1 MKGIVLI
8 FLILGFGVMC
18 LFGQSV
24 ALEHQH
30 NDVQRRQIS
39 SGYNTLLAQGSEAQD
54 ASVPKTE
61 PNPST
66 QEANRVESAE
76 HPEQTL
82 EKAPNNLTQQTEV
95 ANSENG
101 ETIEETHTAWEK
113 TQRIFKVVNNYEL
126 APDAVVTT
134 LVIIAGNAKLHGRV
148 TGNVLVLGGDV
159 ELGSGAQVNGT
170 LHLIGGQVTG
180 NIERITHLQVS
191 NRWQIV
197 PAVVKLVMHPYSSI
211 WATDKVTGLQFTIIR
226 FALLLIM
233 YLLIAAVFP
242 KPVNAVS
249 TLFAHRPIGST
260 LFSLLMLAVIPL
272 ILAFLTVSIVGV
284 PFMLL
289 ALALLLPLA
298 LCGKTAIFLTLGS
311 TLFSGRLRP
320 LASIFGYMLYFMA
333 TSLPYIDWITFLVV
347 NTVGIGICV
356 LCGLSL
362 MRQQGSRRNTSV
374 LPGNEWGSRTKRV

>member
-1 MKGIVLI
+1 MKGIISV
-8 FLILGFGVMC
+8 FLILGFGVMS

-39 SGYNTLLAQGSEAQD
+39 SRYNTLLAQGSEAQD
-54 ASVPKTE
+54 ASAQKTE
-61 PNPST
+61 PNYSP
-66 QEANRVESAE
+66 QETNRVESAE
-76 HPEQTL
+76 HPE
-82 EKAPNNLTQQTEV
+82 KAPNNLTQRTEAV
-95 ANSENG
+95 NSENS
-101 ETIEETHTAWEK
+101 ETTEETHTAWEK

-126 APDAVVTT
+126 APDAVVRT

-170 LHLIGGQVTG
+170 LHLIGGQVSG
-180 NIERITHLQVS
+180 NIERIAHLQVS

-211 WATDKVTGLQFTIIR
+211 WATDKVTGLQFTIVR
-226 FALLLIM
+226 FALLLIT

-260 LFSLLMLAVIPL
+260 LFSLLMLVVIPL

-320 LASIFGYMLYFMA
+320 LASIFGYILYFMA

>member
-8 FLILGFGVMC
+8 FLLSGFGVMF
-18 LFGQSV
+18 LFRQSV
-24 ALEHQH
+24 ALEDQH
-30 NDVQRRQIS
+30 NDVRRLQLN
-39 SGYNTLLAQGSEAQD
+39 SGYNTLLVQGSEEQD

-61 PNPST
+61 SNRST
-66 QEANRVESAE
+66 QEVNRVEPAE
-76 HPEQTL
+76 RPEQTL
-82 EKAPNNLTQQTEV
+82 EKVPNNRIQQAE
-95 ANSENG
+95 AINSENG
-101 ETIEETHTAWEK
+101 ETSEETHTAWEK

-126 APDAVVTT
+126 APDAVATT

-148 TGNVLVLGGDV
+148 TGNVLVFGGDV

-180 NIERITHLQVS
+180 NIERIAHLQVS

-211 WATDKVTGLQFTIIR
+211 WATDNVTGFQFTIAR
-226 FALLLIM
+226 FVLLLLM
-233 YLLIAAVFP
+233 YLLIVAIFP

-249 TLFAHRPIGST
+249 ALFAHRPIGSV
-260 LFSLLMLAVIPL
+260 LFSLLMLVVIPL

-289 ALALLLPLA
+289 ALSLLLPLA
-298 LCGKTAIFLTLGS
+298 LCGKAAIFLTLGS

-320 LASIFGYMLYFMA
+320 LASIFGYILYFMA
-333 TSLPYIDWITFLVV
+333 TSLPYIDWITFLLV

-362 MRQQGSRRNTSV
+362 MRQQGSRRNTSG
-374 LPGNEWGSRTKRV
+374 LPGNGWVSRTERV